1 MDKKLITTRELLS
14 RLSPGLVKR
23 ASGNK
28 ALGSGAAE
36 RIRYFHPMDGE
47 NIVGALSEI
56 QGLPAKAMPPGK
68 QLCLILTPPSPEN
81 TRQTGSRGPGVNLW
95 EVDSRVRAE
104 QDTNARRIDISLT
117 DWRTTLSAW
126 ALRDVAKQIGEL
138 DAALAILAH
147 MTLYGHSLAEVQR
160 IIKGVEK
167 LSEGEVKGQEYV
179 FEEEDDDGDF
189 NPDGFFL

>member
-1 MDKKLITTRELLS
+1 M
-14 RLSPGLVKR
+14 
-23 ASGNK
+23 
-28 ALGSGAAE
+28 
-36 RIRYFHPMDGE
+36 
-47 NIVGALSEI
+47 
-56 QGLPAKAMPPGK
+56 
-68 QLCLILTPPSPEN
+68 
-81 TRQTGSRGPGVNLW
+81 
-95 EVDSRVRAE
+95 
-104 QDTNARRIDISLT
+104 
-117 DWRTTLSAW
+117 SAW